1 MKPLKTTRM
10 HKGSAAR
17 QNLIPTYSI
26 GVINSS
32 TSFANE
38 KVVLQ
43 NKVTVR
49 RSTMPKRDLFVFNE
63 SPITYVL

>member
-1 MKPLKTTRM
+1 LKPLKKART

-17 QNLIPTYSI
+17 TNLTPTYSI
-26 GVINSS
+26 GVINSR

-43 NKVTVR
+43 NKVTAR
-49 RSTMPKRDLFVFNE
+49 RSTMPNRDLFVFNE
-63 SPITYVL
+63 SPVN